1 MPFTPTETPTPDLEK
16 LKRNGPAARGADSI
30 RFPPPNFV
38 STHRHRINERENAIG
53 IDGIAPSFLHA
64 AILADQCDRVAG
76 RGQSQFMAQDR
87 AVASY
92 SYELDVIVRKGT
104 FSSLKGGNLL
114 LKTGIVGLIS
124 NDDQGPLLPQKPSE
138 WIKSCSLRD

>member
-1 MPFTPTETPTPDLEK
+1 
-16 LKRNGPAARGADSI
+16 
-30 RFPPPNFV
+30 
-38 STHRHRINERENAIG
+38 
-53 IDGIAPSFLHA
+53 
-64 AILADQCDRVAG
+64 
-76 RGQSQFMAQDR
+76 MAQDR